1 MKKQR
6 SAKVFTIMLAAM
18 FWLTQQTWAQS
29 ATQSPQ
35 TQNSGSQ
42 QSASPMNTATAPDK
56 AAPAASTTQPASQQK
71 PAAGPQTAPQSSPQ
85 TAPAEPPP
93 PKPRGTTVNT
103 SEAPLQPVTTY
114 PDASGAEQRTQ
125 PTQNAN
131 LPNAPQA
138 QTQQPVEPQGAAT
151 AERVPTAGGA
161 AAKPAG
167 AAIAPAKQHR
177 TRSILLKVGALAAAG
192 VAAGTVYALSR
203 GTSSTPPGASSPIA
217 VPK

>member
-6 SAKVFTIMLAAM
+6 SAKVFTLMLAAM
-18 FWLTQQTWAQS
+18 FWLTQQAWAQS
-29 ATQSPQ
+29 GTQNSQ
-35 TQNSGSQ
+35 TQNAGPQ
-42 QSASPMNTATAPDK
+42 QSASPSNTTAAPDQ
-56 AAPAASTTQPASQQK
+56 ASPPATSTQSSPQQK
-71 PAAGPQTAPQSSPQ
+71 PATAPQNAPQ
-85 TAPAEPPP
+85 SAPAEPPP
-93 PKPRGTTVNT
+93 PKPKGTTVNT

-114 PDASGAEQRTQ
+114 PDASGAEQAQ
-125 PTQNAN
+125 PAQNASV
-131 LPNAPQA
+131 PNAPQP

-177 TRSILLKVGALAAAG
+177 TRSILIKVGAVAAAG

-203 GTSSTPPGASSPIA
+203 GTSSTPPGANSPIA